1 MKDLRDSQAEPVTIY
16 EDNQSAICIARNP
29 RSHNKTKH
37 VDIKYH
43 YVRDK
48 VQDATTEVQYCPTN
62 GMIAD
67 VLTKGLTHERF
78 ARLHALAGVK
88 QSDFG

>member
-16 EDNQSAICIARNP
+16 EDNQSAICIAWNP

-43 YVRDK
+43 YIRDK
-48 VQDATTEVQYCPTN
+48 VQDAAIEVRYCPTN
-62 GMIAD
+62 NMIAD
-67 VLTKGLTHERF
+67 VLTKGLTHETF
-78 ARLHALAGVK
+78 ARLRAIVK